1 MAREPELSIKVKVD
15 PQIDAAKLQE
25 DINKKIPKN
34 GVEIKGKLDVDN
46 LLKSVSKYQEG
57 DQHLVPIMAKI
68 SNVDK
73 ALDVFKEKET
83 ETKVSLKAT
92 QASLDTIRD
101 QLQGVIDGLDYSKLE
116 GASASTSTTSTKRTK
131 KGKKTTAVD
140 TSTAGKQEIPVDIV
154 GTISDDNVTA
164 LKTKIEAG
172 LNDVAIV
179 ANIAPDQLSKI
190 RKDVEAVFN
199 GIAITPTVKGVN
211 GAVAQTGTKKK
222 INIPSDD
229 KIMEQMANAQYT
241 ATKNENAEAAAVKQK
256 NIIYQNL
263 ADHQAKASEN
273 ASAATAKTAQGLSDA
288 NKAMGNLNAA
298 AVDFEQDWRRVVTL
312 IASATKNLANLMN
325 SYKESSG
332 LDVFSSFQ
340 EFQEELPD
348 LDTEHVKPYLKSIKD
363 WSSSLLG
370 SANGDFDPNTMIQA
384 IHMLSGLADAW
395 NSIDV
400 SKLTDNQT
408 KDKLLKEMSE
418 LNSIFPSSGNKQP
431 FLGEKDAAI
440 NYLTDLLA
448 KAAKYY
454 AEVGNAA
461 KQTADSIAVANEG
474 FANQT
479 AELEKNNAEL
489 EKLKQNGVTP
499 VKENV
504 ADTPSITEKVALK
517 PEDITPPETPVE
529 IPGHV
534 TLTEADITVPENPVK
549 LKGNI
554 AIEDSET
561 SNDEASVTKTKKK
574 SRLRPVDSDDLK
586 IQQEANKLLQQEE
599 QEQQKIARAAQKKA
613 DAENKAFNR
622 EVAAEQKKY
631 NQAELDNLKE
641 IESIYRELTS
651 LEKQRGKYT
660 NPDKAFDLNQV
671 EEDIRMV
678 EAELSEKMRSASE
691 TGYNPLKVKSI
702 RKQAL
707 RYYRAQASSDNK
719 FDIAKQNA
727 DNKAQEEANKA
738 LDEEAAE
745 RDKVAQ
751 AAQKQA
757 IATQKANEAA
767 AKSQQKQDEKNVS
780 SVIDDIVSES
790 NKLIRLYQQRSSLV
804 KPEDV
809 ATLTEVDNKISDIV
823 DKIQILKDNSIAS
836 GVPINN
842 FTEVA
847 NANALVEKARANSS
861 ANFDKNQQ
869 AYNLAQATNAI
880 EAAKTKYINA
890 FAEIQKKRE
899 ELAKIDDSAT
909 QQMIQ
914 NAIATQKAIM
924 KASGHEINSYSQQYG
939 GLVDSAW
946 ADVDVVR
953 NNKQI
958 QDQRVYEAKAS
969 KEAAV
974 TKKKNIDLL
983 NKYNQALNEE
993 VKLYK
998 DLRNAAPVDQTTK
1011 QNLLENQK
1019 EKVGALRKEIHDKGL
1034 NSSPEYQKYTSQYH
1048 NNISGIDSAISN
1060 SSDAARIK
1068 ANNEADAEVL
1078 KKIISLYQE
1087 LNKEST
1093 HRVALFKDEDVD
1105 KLKET
1110 DEAIQRLTDDIEKLE
1125 EAAQYSGID
1134 LAGNDAYMKA
1144 FEDSDKIRAANS
1156 KQFNSNRSN
1165 YVEQQTDDLMAE
1177 YRTQVSRMQN
1187 AGEKRERAT
1196 AANLP

>member
-1 MAREPELSIKVKVD
+1 MKD
-15 PQIDAAKLQE
+15 
-25 DINKKIPKN
+25 NY
-34 GVEIKGKLDVDN
+34 GK
-46 LLKSVSKYQEG
+46 
-57 DQHLVPIMAKI
+57 
-68 SNVDK
+68 
-73 ALDVFKEKET
+73 
-83 ETKVSLKAT
+83 
-92 QASLDTIRD
+92 
-101 QLQGVIDGLDYSKLE
+101 
-116 GASASTSTTSTKRTK
+116 
-131 KGKKTTAVD
+131 
-140 TSTAGKQEIPVDIV
+140 
-154 GTISDDNVTA
+154 
-164 LKTKIEAG
+164 
-172 LNDVAIV
+172 
-179 ANIAPDQLSKI
+179 
-190 RKDVEAVFN
+190 
-199 GIAITPTVKGVN
+199 
-211 GAVAQTGTKKK
+211 
-222 INIPSDD
+222 
-229 KIMEQMANAQYT
+229 
-241 ATKNENAEAAAVKQK
+241 
-256 NIIYQNL
+256 
-263 ADHQAKASEN
+263 
-273 ASAATAKTAQGLSDA
+273 
-288 NKAMGNLNAA
+288 
-298 AVDFEQDWRRVVTL
+298 
-312 IASATKNLANLMN
+312 
-325 SYKESSG
+325 SSG

-363 WSSSLLG
+363 WSDSLLG
-370 SANGDFDPNTMIQA
+370 SANGDFDSNTMIQA

-395 NSIDV
+395 NNIDV

-408 KDKLLKEMSE
+408 KDKLLEEMSE
-418 LNSIFPSSGNKQP
+418 LNSIFPSSGDKQP

-479 AELEKNNAEL
+479 TELEKNNAEL
-489 EKLKQNGVTP
+489 EKLKQNGVTT
-499 VKENV
+499 VKENAV
-504 ADTPSITEKVALK
+504 DAPSVVEQITLK

-529 IPGHV
+529 IPGHI
-534 TLTEADITVPENPVK
+534 TLTENDITVPKSPIE

-554 AIEDSET
+554 AIENSGT
-561 SNDEASVTKTKKK
+561 SNDETSATKTKKK
-574 SRLRPVDSDDLK
+574 SRFRPVDSDDLK

-678 EAELSEKMRSASE
+678 ESELSEKMRSASE

-727 DNKAQEEANKA
+727 DAEAQKEAKKA

-751 AAQKQA
+751 AAQKQV

-767 AKSQQKQDEKNVS
+767 AKSQRKQDEKNVG

-823 DKIQILKDNSIAS
+823 DKIKILKDNSIAS
-836 GVPINN
+836 GIPINN
-842 FTEVA
+842 FTEIA
-847 NANALVEKARANSS
+847 NANTLVERARANSS
-861 ANFDKNQQ
+861 TNFNKNQQ
-869 AYNLAQATNAI
+869 AYNLTQATNAI
-880 EAAKTKYINA
+880 ETAKAKYINA

-899 ELAKIDDSAT
+899 ELAKTDDLAT

-939 GLVDSAW
+939 GLVDSA
-946 ADVDVVR
+946 
-953 NNKQI
+953 
-958 QDQRVYEAKAS
+958 
-969 KEAAV
+969 
-974 TKKKNIDLL
+974 
-983 NKYNQALNEE
+983 
-993 VKLYK
+993 
-998 DLRNAAPVDQTTK
+998 
-1011 QNLLENQK
+1011 
-1019 EKVGALRKEIHDKGL
+1019 
-1034 NSSPEYQKYTSQYH
+1034 
-1048 NNISGIDSAISN
+1048 
-1060 SSDAARIK
+1060 
-1068 ANNEADAEVL
+1068 
-1078 KKIISLYQE
+1078 
-1087 LNKEST
+1087 
-1093 HRVALFKDEDVD
+1093 
-1105 KLKET
+1105 
-1110 DEAIQRLTDDIEKLE
+1110 
-1125 EAAQYSGID
+1125 
-1134 LAGNDAYMKA
+1134 
-1144 FEDSDKIRAANS
+1144 
-1156 KQFNSNRSN
+1156 
-1165 YVEQQTDDLMAE
+1165 
-1177 YRTQVSRMQN
+1177 
-1187 AGEKRERAT
+1187 
-1196 AANLP
+1196 

>member
-1 MAREPELSIKVKVD
+1 
-15 PQIDAAKLQE
+15 
-25 DINKKIPKN
+25 
-34 GVEIKGKLDVDN
+34 
-46 LLKSVSKYQEG
+46 
-57 DQHLVPIMAKI
+57 
-68 SNVDK
+68 
-73 ALDVFKEKET
+73 
-83 ETKVSLKAT
+83 
-92 QASLDTIRD
+92 
-101 QLQGVIDGLDYSKLE
+101 
-116 GASASTSTTSTKRTK
+116 
-131 KGKKTTAVD
+131 
-140 TSTAGKQEIPVDIV
+140 
-154 GTISDDNVTA
+154 
-164 LKTKIEAG
+164 
-172 LNDVAIV
+172 
-179 ANIAPDQLSKI
+179 
-190 RKDVEAVFN
+190 
-199 GIAITPTVKGVN
+199 
-211 GAVAQTGTKKK
+211 
-222 INIPSDD
+222 
-229 KIMEQMANAQYT
+229 
-241 ATKNENAEAAAVKQK
+241 
-256 NIIYQNL
+256 
-263 ADHQAKASEN
+263 
-273 ASAATAKTAQGLSDA
+273 
-288 NKAMGNLNAA
+288 
-298 AVDFEQDWRRVVTL
+298 
-312 IASATKNLANLMN
+312 
-325 SYKESSG
+325 
-332 LDVFSSFQ
+332 
-340 EFQEELPD
+340 
-348 LDTEHVKPYLKSIKD
+348 
-363 WSSSLLG
+363 
-370 SANGDFDPNTMIQA
+370 
-384 IHMLSGLADAW
+384 
-395 NSIDV
+395 
-400 SKLTDNQT
+400 
-408 KDKLLKEMSE
+408 
-418 LNSIFPSSGNKQP
+418 
-431 FLGEKDAAI
+431 
-440 NYLTDLLA
+440 
-448 KAAKYY
+448 
-454 AEVGNAA
+454 
-461 KQTADSIAVANEG
+461 
-474 FANQT
+474 
-479 AELEKNNAEL
+479 
-489 EKLKQNGVTP
+489 
-499 VKENV
+499 
-504 ADTPSITEKVALK
+504 
-517 PEDITPPETPVE
+517 
-529 IPGHV
+529 
-534 TLTEADITVPENPVK
+534 
-549 LKGNI
+549 
-554 AIEDSET
+554 
-561 SNDEASVTKTKKK
+561 
-574 SRLRPVDSDDLK
+574 
-586 IQQEANKLLQQEE
+586 
-599 QEQQKIARAAQKKA
+599 
-613 DAENKAFNR
+613 
-622 EVAAEQKKY
+622 
-631 NQAELDNLKE
+631 
-641 IESIYRELTS
+641 
-651 LEKQRGKYT
+651 
-660 NPDKAFDLNQV
+660 
-671 EEDIRMV
+671 MV

-727 DNKAQEEANKA
+727 DTKAQEEAKKA

-757 IATQKANEAA
+757 IAIQKANEAA
-767 AKSQQKQDEKNVS
+767 AKSQQKQDEKNVG

-823 DKIQILKDNSIAS
+823 DKIKILKDNSIAS
-836 GVPINN
+836 GIPINN

-847 NANALVEKARANSS
+847 NANTLVEKARVNSS
-861 ANFDKNQQ
+861 TNFDKNQQ
-869 AYNLAQATNAI
+869 AYNLTQATNAI
-880 EAAKTKYINA
+880 ETAKAKYINA

-899 ELAKIDDSAT
+899 ELAKTDDLAT
-909 QQMIQ
+909 QQMIR

-958 QDQRVYEAKAS
+958 QDQIAYEAKVS
-969 KEAAV
+969 KEAAA
-974 TKKKNIDLL
+974 TKKENIDLL

-1034 NSSPEYQKYTSQYH
+1034 NSSPEYKKYTSQYH

-1093 HRVALFKDEDVD
+1093 HRVALFKDEDVE

-1110 DEAIQRLTDDIEKLE
+1110 DEEIQRLTDDIEKLE

-1165 YVEQQTDDLMAE
+1165 YVEQQTDALMAE